1 MEEARAKPA
10 CNPARTGDRSTGP
23 PLNPNHAQE
32 EPASAWDV
40 EHPRNLNVILS
51 VESLGLQFL
60 WTLKPDSEPLYLCL
74 QQRSPVVAL
83 WLQKKMQMCQ
93 ILRLLS
99 GPTLPFPQPQ
109 PESARIA
116 SQDESTRPAEA

>member
-1 MEEARAKPA
+1 M
-10 CNPARTGDRSTGP
+10 
-23 PLNPNHAQE
+23 
-32 EPASAWDV
+32 
-40 EHPRNLNVILS
+40 ILS

-60 WTLKPDSEPLYLCL
+60 WSLKPDSEPLYLCL

-83 WLQKKMQMCQ
+83 QMCQ